1 LKRKTN
7 AKTPRPPRIIRSGF
21 ITLSRRRNKDIK
33 DDQDKRTPGF
43 ILKILDILVSYSFR
57 PGS

>member
-1 LKRKTN
+1 MERQD
-7 AKTPRPPRIIRSGF
+7 AKSAKKISTGF
-21 ITLSRRRNKDIK
+21 MTFSRRRNKDIK

-57 PGS
+57 PV